1 MCVDCGRN
9 FEPGL
14 RLRCECGGLLE
25 VVHEFPW
32 VDRDLFDGRLSQR
45 SGAYGSGVWRFKE
58 LIYPGLDMGQIVS
71 RQEGNTNIYTHKRL
85 TEYTGIGKIA
95 AKHEGENPSGSFK
108 DRGMTVGV
116 SEAERLGVSSVACAS
131 TGNTSAS
138 LASFAATTGM
148 NCVVFI
154 PEGMIAFGKLAQAL
168 SYGATVLQVR
178 GDFDAAMWLVQEASA
193 ELGLYLL
200 NSVNPWRIEGQKSII
215 FELIQQRGWEPP
227 NWIVLPAGN
236 LGNTSAFGKA
246 LRELKSQ
253 GLIDD
258 VPRLASVRAEGA
270 NPFYS
275 LWAEREE
282 TLTPMEPH
290 TVASAIKIGNPV
302 SWKKAIRSIEETDG
316 VVEQISDQEIMDAKA
331 VVDRCGIGCEPAS
344 AASVAGARK
353 LMDVGVIDPGDDVV
367 CILTGNLLKDPGAT
381 VNYHTGVIEGVSPR
395 FSNTPVV
402 VNADLASVEEALD
415 KLALMGSRKE

>member
-1 MCVDCGRN
+1 
-9 FEPGL
+9 
-14 RLRCECGGLLE
+14 
-25 VVHEFPW
+25 
-32 VDRDLFDGRLSQR
+32 
-45 SGAYGSGVWRFKE
+45 
-58 LIYPGLDMGQIVS
+58 
-71 RQEGNTNIYTHKRL
+71 
-85 TEYTGIGKIA
+85 
-95 AKHEGENPSGSFK
+95 
-108 DRGMTVGV
+108 
-116 SEAERLGVSSVACAS
+116 
-131 TGNTSAS
+131 
-138 LASFAATTGM
+138 
-148 NCVVFI
+148 
-154 PEGMIAFGKLAQAL
+154 MIAYGKLAQAL

-227 NWIVLPAGN
+227 DWIVLPAGN

-258 VPRLASVRAEGA
+258 VPRLASVQAEGA

-275 LWAEREE
+275 LWSEREE
-282 TLTPMEPH
+282 SLTPMEPH

-316 VVEQISDQEIMDAKA
+316 VVEQVSDQEIMDAKA

-353 LMDVGVIDPGDDVV
+353 LVDVGVIDPGDDVV

-381 VNYHTGVIEGVSPR
+381 VNYHTGVIEGVNPR
-395 FSNTPVV
+395 FSNKPVV

-415 KLALMGSRKE
+415 SLALMGTRKE